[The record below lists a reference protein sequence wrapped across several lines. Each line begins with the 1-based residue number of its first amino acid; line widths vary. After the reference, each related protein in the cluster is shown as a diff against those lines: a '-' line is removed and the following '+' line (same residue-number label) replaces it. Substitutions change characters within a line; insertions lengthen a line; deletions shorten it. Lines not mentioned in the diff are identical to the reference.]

1 MTTPMM
7 LIANNK
13 NIVRNLK
20 IAGDI
25 PPRNLEPMKTPK
37 RINNADKGTS
47 FIRLISIK
55 PEGIKKKMPIGLMSA
70 KKAYIRLRITSGSFS
85 IQF

>member
-1 MTTPMM
+1 MI

-25 PPRNLEPMKTPK
+25 PPRNLEPIKTPK

-47 FIRLISIK
+47 LMILISIK
-55 PEGIKKKMPIGLMSA
+55 PEGIKKKIPMKTGFALLFCNNLLV
-70 KKAYIRLRITSGSFS
+70 YII
-85 IQF
+85 IC